1 MKNIDIIRRRVIVNG
16 IIFRSTY
23 LPNYYVS
30 SDGTMIVQIYYDTDN
45 RTIKKLFLM
54 KQETLLN
61 GYKRVQGPNH
71 TGHHLVHKLVYSAWG
86 NEILSPYL
94 VIDHIDANPSNN
106 NISNLRQVTQQHNI
120 ENAIIHGNFGKNATK
135 KIRVYDSVTNTYK
148 NYSSVKEFL
157 LDIGAPEYMVKHNS
171 LSGIRKRSEYNRYQY
186 AVIQES

>member
-54 KQETLLN
+54 KQETLPN

-71 TGHHLVHKLVYSAWG
+71 TGHHLVHRLVYSAWG

-106 NISNLRQVTQQHNI
+106 NISNLRQVTQQRNI
-120 ENAIIHGNFGKNATK
+120 ENAIIHGNFGKM
-135 KIRVYDSVTNTYK
+135 
-148 NYSSVKEFL
+148 L
-157 LDIGAPEYMVKHNS
+157 
-171 LSGIRKRSEYNRYQY
+171 RKRLECM
-186 AVIQES
+186 IQLLILIKIMVLLRNSY